1 MPVFVSELRNRDEG
15 GREQRTGSAWK
26 VTPDDSASLTV
37 QKPLRGDNDMKTNL
51 VRILALSAI
60 AAAVG
65 SAQVNETQANARRVG
80 DGVAIVG
87 IWDVAVTVV
96 NCQTGVVLRN
106 VRSVQMYQADGAFS
120 ETTSLGTRGGSIGS
134 WVHQQGQNYSA
145 NYFFFRYNPD
155 GSFASIAKAA
165 NTITVS
171 PDSNEFSVTAM
182 IQDYDANNN
191 LLSTGCVT
199 QTAKKL

>member
-1 MPVFVSELRNRDEG
+1 M
-15 GREQRTGSAWK
+15 TTA
-26 VTPDDSASLTV
+26 
-37 QKPLRGDNDMKTNL
+37 
-51 VRILALSAI
+51 
-60 AAAVG
+60 
-65 SAQVNETQANARRVG
+65 QANAHRVG
-80 DGVAIVG
+80 EGAAIVG

-96 NCQTGVVLRN
+96 NCQTGAVLRN

-120 ETTSLGTRGGSIGS
+120 ETTSLGTRGSSIGY
-134 WVHQQGQNYSA
+134 WVHQEGQNYSA

-171 PDSNEFSVTAM
+171 PDSNQFSVTAT

-191 LLSTGCVT
+191 LLSTGLRHADSQKAVNHPRAT
-199 QTAKKL
+199 SGHWPRGEAASGGLRMWPHGSLVVGRAFGQAHRLT